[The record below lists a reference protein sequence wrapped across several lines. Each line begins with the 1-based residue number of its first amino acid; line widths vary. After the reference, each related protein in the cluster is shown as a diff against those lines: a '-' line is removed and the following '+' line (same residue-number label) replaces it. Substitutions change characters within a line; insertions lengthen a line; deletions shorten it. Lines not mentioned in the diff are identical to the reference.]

1 MISNRKSPVLLSIIN
16 RMEEKKFVLF
26 LHSGTY
32 DKLYQAIM
40 LAITAASMGNKVY
53 IFLFFW
59 ALRKFANGKI
69 DEIDF
74 SADIGNEEKRL
85 LEAVPQG
92 TPNMLK
98 ELLDEVSKMG
108 NLEIYA
114 CSGAVKL
121 MELDEGL
128 VKSKVDDIIG
138 LPTMLKMAEGA
149 ETQLFI

>member
-1 MISNRKSPVLLSIIN
+1 MK
-16 RMEEKKFVLF
+16 EKKFVLF
-26 LHSGTY
+26 LHSGNY
-32 DKLYQAIM
+32 EKLYQAVM
-40 LAITAASMGNKVY
+40 LAITSASMGNKVY

-59 ALRKFANGKI
+59 ALKKFVTDKLDVIEFPDGMQ
-69 DEIDF
+69 
-74 SADIGNEEKRL
+74 EEDRRL

-92 TPNMLK
+92 QPNMLK
-98 ELLDEVSKMG
+98 ELLSEVSKMG

-121 MELDEGL
+121 MELDEDL

>member
-1 MISNRKSPVLLSIIN
+1 
-16 RMEEKKFVLF
+16 MEEKKFVLF
-26 LHSGTY
+26 LHSGNY
-32 DKLYQAIM
+32 EKLYQAVM
-40 LAITAASMGNKVY
+40 LAITSASMGNKVY

-59 ALRKFANGKI
+59 ALRKFVTDKI
-69 DEIDF
+69 DVIEF
-74 SADIGNEEKRL
+74 PAGMNEEDKRL

-92 TPNMLK
+92 QPNMLK
-98 ELLDEVSKMG
+98 ELLSEVSKMG

-121 MELDEGL
+121 MELDEEL
-128 VKSKVDDIIG
+128 VKSKVKEIIG

>member
-1 MISNRKSPVLLSIIN
+1 MKD
-16 RMEEKKFVLF
+16 KKFIIF
-26 LHSGTY
+26 LHTGNY
-32 DKLYQAIM
+32 EKLYQAVM
-40 LAITAASMGNKVY
+40 LAVTAASMGTRVY

-59 ALRKFANGKI
+59 ALRKFATDKLDVI
-69 DEIDF
+69 DLHP
-74 SADIGNEEKRL
+74 GMQEEDRRL
-85 LEAVPQG
+85 LEAVPRGQ
-92 TPNMLK
+92 PDMLK
-98 ELLDEVSKMG
+98 GLLSEVGRMG

-121 MELDEGL
+121 MELDEEL

>member
-1 MISNRKSPVLLSIIN
+1 
-16 RMEEKKFVLF
+16 MEEKKFILF
-26 LHSGTY
+26 LHSGNY
-32 DKLYQAIM
+32 DKLYQAVM
-40 LAITAASMGNKVY
+40 LAITSASMGNKVY

-59 ALRKFANGKI
+59 ALRKFVTDKI
-69 DEIDF
+69 DVIEFPDGM
-74 SADIGNEEKRL
+74 DEEDKRL

-92 TPNMLK
+92 QPNMLK
-98 ELLDEVSKMG
+98 ELLSEVSKMG

-121 MELDEGL
+121 MELDEEL
-128 VKSKVDDIIG
+128 VKSKVKEIIG

>member
-1 MISNRKSPVLLSIIN
+1 
-16 RMEEKKFVLF
+16 MEEKKFILF
-26 LHSGTY
+26 LHSGAY
-32 DKLYQAIM
+32 DKLYQAVM
-40 LAITAASMGNKVY
+40 LAVTAASMGNKVY

-59 ALRKFANGKI
+59 ALKKFATDKI
-69 DEIDF
+69 DVIEFPD
-74 SADIGNEEKRL
+74 GMHEEDKRL

-92 TPNMLK
+92 QPNMLK
-98 ELLDEVSKMG
+98 ELLNEVGKMG

-121 MELDEGL
+121 MELDEEL
-128 VKSKVDDIIG
+128 VRSKVKEIIG

>member
-1 MISNRKSPVLLSIIN
+1 
-16 RMEEKKFVLF
+16 MEEKKFILF
-26 LHSGTY
+26 LHSGNY
-32 DKLYQAIM
+32 EKLYQAVM
-40 LAITAASMGNKVY
+40 LAITSASMGNKVY

-59 ALRKFANGKI
+59 ALRKFVTDKI
-69 DEIDF
+69 DIIEFPD
-74 SADIGNEEKRL
+74 GMNEEDKRL

-92 TPNMLK
+92 QPNMLK
-98 ELLDEVSKMG
+98 ELLSEVSKMG

-121 MELDEGL
+121 MELDEEL
-128 VKSKVDDIIG
+128 VKSKVKEIIG

>member
-1 MISNRKSPVLLSIIN
+1 MKD
-16 RMEEKKFVLF
+16 KKFVLF
-26 LHSGTY
+26 LHSGNY
-32 DKLYQAIM
+32 DKLYQAVM
-40 LAITAASMGNKVY
+40 LAITSASMGNKVY

-59 ALRKFANGKI
+59 ALRKFVTDKI
-69 DEIDF
+69 DVIEFPD
-74 SADIGNEEKRL
+74 GMHEEDKRL

-92 TPNMLK
+92 QPNMLK
-98 ELLDEVSKMG
+98 ELLSEVSKMG

-121 MELDEGL
+121 MELAEEL
-128 VKSKVDDIIG
+128 VKSKVKEIKG

>member
-1 MISNRKSPVLLSIIN
+1 MK
-16 RMEEKKFVLF
+16 EKKFVLF
-26 LHSGTY
+26 LHSGNY
-32 DKLYQAIM
+32 EKLYQAVM
-40 LAITAASMGNKVY
+40 LAITSASMGNKVY

-59 ALRKFANGKI
+59 ALKKFVTDKLDVIEFPDGMQAE
-69 DEIDF
+69 DR
-74 SADIGNEEKRL
+74 RL

-92 TPNMLK
+92 QPDMLK
-98 ELLDEVSKMG
+98 ELLSEVSKMG

-121 MELDEGL
+121 MELDEDL

>member
-1 MISNRKSPVLLSIIN
+1 
-16 RMEEKKFVLF
+16 MEEKKFILF
-26 LHSGTY
+26 LHSGNY
-32 DKLYQAIM
+32 DKLYQAVM
-40 LAITAASMGNKVY
+40 LAITSASMGNKVY

-59 ALRKFANGKI
+59 ALRKFVTDKI
-69 DEIDF
+69 DVIEFPD
-74 SADIGNEEKRL
+74 GMNEEDKRL

-92 TPNMLK
+92 QPNMLK
-98 ELLDEVSKMG
+98 ELLSEVSKMG

-121 MELDEGL
+121 MELDEEL
-128 VKSKVDDIIG
+128 VKSKVKEIIG

>member
-1 MISNRKSPVLLSIIN
+1 
-16 RMEEKKFVLF
+16 MEEKKFILF
-26 LHSGTY
+26 LHSGNY
-32 DKLYQAIM
+32 EKLYQAVM
-40 LAITAASMGNKVY
+40 LAITAASMGSKVY

-59 ALRKFANGKI
+59 ALKKFATDKLDIIEFPAGMN
-69 DEIDF
+69 DEDR
-74 SADIGNEEKRL
+74 RL

-92 TPNMLK
+92 QSNMLK
-98 ELLDEVSKMG
+98 ELLSEVGQMG

-121 MELDEGL
+121 MGLDEEL
-128 VKSKVDDIIG
+128 VKNKVDDIIG

>member
-1 MISNRKSPVLLSIIN
+1 MK
-16 RMEEKKFVLF
+16 EKRFVLF
-26 LHSGTY
+26 LHSGNY
-32 DKLYQAIM
+32 EKLYQAVM
-40 LAITAASMGNKVY
+40 LAITSASMGNKVY

-59 ALRKFANGKI
+59 ALRKFVTDKI
-69 DEIDF
+69 DVIEFPDEMH
-74 SADIGNEEKRL
+74 EEDKRL

-92 TPNMLK
+92 QSNMLK
-98 ELLDEVSKMG
+98 ELLNEVGKMG

-121 MELDEGL
+121 MELDEEL
-128 VKSKVDDIIG
+128 VKSKVKEIIG

>member
-1 MISNRKSPVLLSIIN
+1 MK
-16 RMEEKKFVLF
+16 EKKFVLF
-26 LHSGTY
+26 LHSGNY
-32 DKLYQAIM
+32 EKLYQAVM
-40 LAITAASMGNKVY
+40 LAITSASMGNKVY

-59 ALRKFANGKI
+59 ALKKFVTDKLDVIEFPDGMQ
-69 DEIDF
+69 
-74 SADIGNEEKRL
+74 EEDRRL

-92 TPNMLK
+92 QPNMLK
-98 ELLDEVSKMG
+98 GLLSEVSKMG

-121 MELDEGL
+121 MELDEDL

>member
-1 MISNRKSPVLLSIIN
+1 MK
-16 RMEEKKFVLF
+16 EKKFILF
-26 LHSGTY
+26 LHSGSY
-32 DKLYQAIM
+32 DKLYQAVM
-40 LAITAASMGNKVY
+40 LATTAASMGSKVY

-59 ALRKFANGKI
+59 ALEKFVNDKL
-69 DEIDF
+69 DEIMLPAGSQD
-74 SADIGNEEKRL
+74 EHKRL
-85 LEAVPQG
+85 LEAIPQG
-92 TPNMLK
+92 SSNMLR

-121 MELDEGL
+121 MKLDEQL
-128 VKSKVDDIIG
+128 VKRKVDDIIG

>member
-1 MISNRKSPVLLSIIN
+1 MK
-16 RMEEKKFVLF
+16 EKKFVLF
-26 LHSGTY
+26 LHSGNY
-32 DKLYQAIM
+32 EKLYQAVM
-40 LAITAASMGNKVY
+40 LAITSASMGNKVY

-59 ALRKFANGKI
+59 ALRKFVTDKLDVIEFPDGMH
-69 DEIDF
+69 
-74 SADIGNEEKRL
+74 EEDKRL

-92 TPNMLK
+92 QPNMLK
-98 ELLDEVSKMG
+98 ELLSEVSKMG

-121 MELDEGL
+121 MELDEEL
-128 VKSKVDDIIG
+128 VKSKVKEIIG

>member
-1 MISNRKSPVLLSIIN
+1 
-16 RMEEKKFVLF
+16 MEEKKFVLF
-26 LHSGTY
+26 LHSGAY

-40 LAITAASMGNKVY
+40 LAITAASMGSKVY

-59 ALRKFANGKI
+59 ALRKFATGKI

-74 SADIGNEEKRL
+74 PADIQDEERHL
-85 LEAVPQG
+85 LEGVPQG
-92 TPNMLK
+92 SPDMLK
-98 ELLDEVSKMG
+98 ELLGEVGKMG

-121 MELDEGL
+121 MELDEDM
-128 VKSKVDDIIG
+128 VKDKVKDIIG

>member
-1 MISNRKSPVLLSIIN
+1 MK
-16 RMEEKKFVLF
+16 EKKFILF
-26 LHSGTY
+26 LHSGNY
-32 DKLYQAIM
+32 EKLYQAVM
-40 LAITAASMGNKVY
+40 LAITSASMGNKVY

-59 ALRKFANGKI
+59 ALKKFVTDKLDVI
-69 DEIDF
+69 EFPDEMQ
-74 SADIGNEEKRL
+74 EEDRRL

-92 TPNMLK
+92 QPNMLK
-98 ELLDEVSKMG
+98 ELLSEVSKMG

-121 MELDEGL
+121 MELDEEL

>member
-1 MISNRKSPVLLSIIN
+1 
-16 RMEEKKFVLF
+16 MEEKKFILF
-26 LHSGTY
+26 LHSGNY
-32 DKLYQAIM
+32 DKLYQAVM
-40 LAITAASMGNKVY
+40 LAITSASMGNKVY

-59 ALRKFANGKI
+59 ALRKFVTDKMDVIEFPDGM
-69 DEIDF
+69 
-74 SADIGNEEKRL
+74 NEEDKRL

-92 TPNMLK
+92 QPNMLK
-98 ELLDEVSKMG
+98 ELLSEVSKMG

-121 MELDEGL
+121 MELDEEL
-128 VKSKVDDIIG
+128 VKSKVKEIIG

>member
-1 MISNRKSPVLLSIIN
+1 
-16 RMEEKKFVLF
+16 MEEKKFILF
-26 LHSGTY
+26 LHSGNY
-32 DKLYQAIM
+32 DKLYQAVM
-40 LAITAASMGNKVY
+40 LAITSASMGNKVY

-59 ALRKFANGKI
+59 ALRKFVTDKI
-69 DEIDF
+69 DVIEFPD
-74 SADIGNEEKRL
+74 GMNEEDKRL

-92 TPNMLK
+92 QPNMLK
-98 ELLDEVSKMG
+98 ELLNEVGKMG

-121 MELDEGL
+121 MELDEEL

>member
-1 MISNRKSPVLLSIIN
+1 MK
-16 RMEEKKFVLF
+16 EKKIVLF
-26 LHSGTY
+26 LHSGNY
-32 DKLYQAIM
+32 EKLYQAVM
-40 LAITAASMGNKVY
+40 LAITSASMGNKVY

-59 ALRKFANGKI
+59 ALKKFVTDKLDVIEFPDGMQ
-69 DEIDF
+69 
-74 SADIGNEEKRL
+74 EEDRRL

-92 TPNMLK
+92 QPNMLK
-98 ELLDEVSKMG
+98 ELLSEVSKMG

-121 MELDEGL
+121 MKLDEEF

>member
-1 MISNRKSPVLLSIIN
+1 MK
-16 RMEEKKFVLF
+16 EKKFILF

-32 DKLYQAIM
+32 DKLYQAVM
-40 LAITAASMGNKVY
+40 LATTAASMGNKVY

-59 ALRKFANGKI
+59 ALKKFVSDKL
-69 DEIDF
+69 DEIESSVEIQGED
-74 SADIGNEEKRL
+74 KRL
-85 LEAVPQG
+85 IESAQHK
-92 TPNMLK
+92 NSIMLK
-98 ELLDEVSKMG
+98 ELLNEVRKVG

-121 MELDEGL
+121 MELDEEL
-128 VKSKVDDIIG
+128 VNSKVDDILG

>member
-1 MISNRKSPVLLSIIN
+1 
-16 RMEEKKFVLF
+16 MEEKKFILF
-26 LHSGTY
+26 LHSGNY
-32 DKLYQAIM
+32 EKLYQAVM
-40 LAITAASMGNKVY
+40 LAITSASMGNKVY

-59 ALRKFANGKI
+59 ALRKFVTDKI
-69 DEIDF
+69 DVIEFPD
-74 SADIGNEEKRL
+74 GMNEEDKRL

-92 TPNMLK
+92 QPDMLK
-98 ELLDEVSKMG
+98 ELLNEVSKMG

-121 MELDEGL
+121 MELDEEL
-128 VKSKVDDIIG
+128 VKSKVKEIIG

>member
-1 MISNRKSPVLLSIIN
+1 
-16 RMEEKKFVLF
+16 MEDKKFVLF
-26 LHSGTY
+26 LHSGNY
-32 DKLYQAIM
+32 EKLYQAVM
-40 LAITAASMGNKVY
+40 LAITSASMGSKVY

-59 ALRKFANGKI
+59 ALRKFVSDKI
-69 DEIDF
+69 DVIEFPD
-74 SADIGNEEKRL
+74 GMNEEDKRL

-92 TPNMLK
+92 QPDMLK
-98 ELLDEVSKMG
+98 ELLSEVSKMG

-121 MELDEGL
+121 MELDEEL
-128 VKSKVDDIIG
+128 VKSKVKEIIG

>member
-1 MISNRKSPVLLSIIN
+1 MK
-16 RMEEKKFVLF
+16 EKKFVLF
-26 LHSGTY
+26 LHSGNY
-32 DKLYQAIM
+32 EKLYQAVM
-40 LAITAASMGNKVY
+40 LAITSASMGNKVY

-59 ALRKFANGKI
+59 ALKKFVTDKLDVIEFPDGMQ
-69 DEIDF
+69 
-74 SADIGNEEKRL
+74 EEDRRL
-85 LEAVPQG
+85 LEAVPRGQ
-92 TPNMLK
+92 PDMLK
-98 ELLDEVSKMG
+98 ELLSEVSKMG

-121 MELDEGL
+121 MELDEDL

>member
-1 MISNRKSPVLLSIIN
+1 
-16 RMEEKKFVLF
+16 MEEKKFVLF
-26 LHSGTY
+26 LHSGNY
-32 DKLYQAIM
+32 EKLYQAVM
-40 LAITAASMGNKVY
+40 LAITSASMGNKVY

-59 ALRKFANGKI
+59 ALRKFVTDKI
-69 DEIDF
+69 DVIEFPD
-74 SADIGNEEKRL
+74 GMNEEDKRL

-92 TPNMLK
+92 QPNMLK
-98 ELLDEVSKMG
+98 ELLSEVSKMG

-121 MELDEGL
+121 MELDEEL
-128 VKSKVDDIIG
+128 VKSKVKEIIG